1 MILFTFFW
9 SLILIKYKMLDL
21 KQYLNSY
28 GELVFSDSAEK
39 KLLTVKELIEKSP
52 DSKIFVFGNGGSAA
66 IADHFAVDMTKNA
79 NTTTLSLNNPP
90 MITCLSNDYGY
101 EEWMKKCL
109 EFYAKPKD
117 FVFLISSSGQS
128 KNVLNACEY
137 ANQNNITSITFS
149 GFNKDNPLRNSGNI
163 NFWVKSNSY
172 NIVENLHQI
181 WILSLVDLIIGKS
194 EYSAS

>member
-1 MILFTFFW
+1 
-9 SLILIKYKMLDL
+9 MLDL